1 VVPQLPCLSVLLGRL
16 ACGCCD
22 AHYELWPYDGRVCL
36 SYDAHWREFV
46 GVQHDFPRCTFPTQH
61 DIVMQALGTRCMSSD
76 VSKRP
81 NFDEILQLVDELDV
95 ES

>member
-1 VVPQLPCLSVLLGRL
+1 VALNLPCFSVLLGRP

-22 AHYELWPYDGRVCL
+22 AHYELWRFDGSVCL
-36 SYDAHWREFV
+36 SHDAHWHVFG
-46 GVQHDFPRCTFPTQH
+46 GVQHGF
-61 DIVMQALGTRCMSSD
+61 VVQALGSRCMSSD
-76 VSKRP
+76 VSERP